1 MLTIKKERLV
11 PVEEVQEHDLNS
23 GSGLQG
29 VNFLEDCIQ
38 ALL

>member
-1 MLTIKKERLV
+1 MFLLGDQERKS
-11 PVEEVQEHDLNS
+11 NS